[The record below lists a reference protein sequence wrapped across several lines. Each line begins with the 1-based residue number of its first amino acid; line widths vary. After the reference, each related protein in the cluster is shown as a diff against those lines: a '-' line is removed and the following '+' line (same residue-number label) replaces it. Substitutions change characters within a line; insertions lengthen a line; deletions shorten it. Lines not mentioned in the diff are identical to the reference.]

1 MAYDLDSTSLQAL
14 LSALQPDGGD
24 SADAYEQLRV
34 ALIRF
39 FRWNR
44 CCPAEELADLAIDRL
59 AGKLREEARVIAK
72 PERFA
77 LGIARLIVQE
87 HRIRQDKQ
95 SKALSEYASVDHDAP
110 EEENEQRLTNLEH
123 CLSRL
128 APSNRSMLERYYTG
142 DSGDRIRNRRQLAA
156 ELGLDRNALRN
167 RALRLRRQLEEC
179 IDKQLRDKNQRD
191 RSTRNNTL
199 S

>member
-59 AGKLREEARVIAK
+59 AGKLREEAPVIVE
-72 PERFA
+72 PVRFA
-77 LGIARLIVQE
+77 LGIARLVVQE

-110 EEENEQRLTNLEH
+110 EEETEQRLATLEG

-128 APSNRSMLERYYTG
+128 APSNRFILERYYTG
-142 DSGDRIRNRRQLAA
+142 DAGDRIRNRRQLAA